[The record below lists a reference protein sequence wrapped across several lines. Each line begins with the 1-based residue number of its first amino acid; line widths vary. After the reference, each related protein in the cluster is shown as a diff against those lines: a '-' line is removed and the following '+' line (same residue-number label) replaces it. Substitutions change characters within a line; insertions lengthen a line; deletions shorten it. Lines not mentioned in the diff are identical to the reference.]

1 MEKNPHVSHAVDQVG
16 GLAKTAEILGLR
28 GYQTVQQ
35 WIASGRVPAK
45 YCAALEA
52 ASGVS
57 RFLLRPEDAALI
69 WPELAP
75 TTATAGGEHA

>member
-1 MEKNPHVSHAVDQVG
+1 MDKNPFVSQAVESIG
-16 GLAKTAEILGLR
+16 GLAKTADVLGLR

-35 WIASGRVPAK
+35 WIATGRVPAK

-57 RFLLRPEDAALI
+57 RFKLRPDDAALI
-69 WPELAP
+69 WPELAKEP
-75 TTATAGGEHA
+75 ASA

>member
-1 MEKNPHVSHAVDQVG
+1 MDKNPFISQAVERVG
-16 GLAKTAEILGLR
+16 GLANTADALGLR

-35 WIASGRVPAK
+35 WISAGRVPAK

-57 RFLLRPEDAALI
+57 RLKLRPEDAALI
-69 WPELAP
+69 WPELAKEP
-75 TTATAGGEHA
+75 ANV